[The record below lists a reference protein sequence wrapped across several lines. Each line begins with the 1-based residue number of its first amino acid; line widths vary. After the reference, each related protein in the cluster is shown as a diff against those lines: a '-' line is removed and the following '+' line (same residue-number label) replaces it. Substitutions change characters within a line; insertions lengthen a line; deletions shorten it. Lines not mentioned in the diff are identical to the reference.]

1 MALSSVDTR
10 ILKVVQVT
18 HHQGDIRYG
27 MSRGMQC
34 SYMSLLS
41 VCWSLFKSAS
51 IWTAYYKK
59 GIIFLILAIIRYLG
73 MEDLL
78 QEFFLEN
85 SAINIE
91 FLDNRT
97 AEITAGK
104 CLVSI
109 TEIVSDCQLIDT
121 EALLILKKHI
131 LRLLWGNQCF
141 YLFNSHGKRWK

>member
-1 MALSSVDTR
+1 MLIYVTFVSLLV
-10 ILKVVQVT
+10 IVQVCK
-18 HHQGDIRYG
+18 HMDCILQKGDHFLD
-27 MSRGMQC
+27 SRNN
-34 SYMSLLS
+34 Y
-41 VCWSLFKSAS
+41 
-51 IWTAYYKK
+51 
-59 GIIFLILAIIRYLG
+59 RYLG

-131 LRLLWGNQCF
+131 LRLL
-141 YLFNSHGKRWK
+141 

>member
-1 MALSSVDTR
+1 ML
-10 ILKVVQVT
+10 IYVT
-18 HHQGDIRYG
+18 FV
-27 MSRGMQC
+27 
-34 SYMSLLS
+34 SLLVIIQ
-41 VCWSLFKSAS
+41 VCKHMDCILQ
-51 IWTAYYKK
+51 K
-59 GIIFLILAIIRYLG
+59 GDLFLILAIIRYLG

-121 EALLILKKHI
+121 EALLILMKHI
-131 LRLLWGNQCF
+131 LRLL
-141 YLFNSHGKRWK
+141 